1 MVQMLSDALIKE
13 KGLFNVIELSL
24 DWAARAGTKEA
35 IFTKDVHPG
44 NWFSYSD
51 LESINKEAFEVW
63 WLYHSIANSDLIKF
77 IKLDDVSKLVFAIKS
92 ENNLQNFNFIPEKL
106 FFDTYKKSGL
116 ESKQM
121 KALQKLYKD

>member
-1 MVQMLSDALIKE
+1 MKMLSDALIKE

-24 DWAARAGTKEA
+24 DWASRAGTKQA
-35 IFTKDVHPG
+35 IFTKDAHPEK
-44 NWFSYSD
+44 WFGYTD
-51 LESINKEAFEVW
+51 LNSVNKEAFKVW
-63 WLYHSIANSDLIKF
+63 WRYLDIADENIKKF
-77 IKLDDVSKLVFAIKS
+77 QNADDVSKLVLAIKS